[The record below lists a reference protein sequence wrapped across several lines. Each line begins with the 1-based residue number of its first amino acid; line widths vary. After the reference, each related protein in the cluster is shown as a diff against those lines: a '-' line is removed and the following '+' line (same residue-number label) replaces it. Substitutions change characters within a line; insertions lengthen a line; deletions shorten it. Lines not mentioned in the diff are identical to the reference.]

1 MFGSLQSQQD
11 ERHLQGVL
19 IVAKYKYSWLCCL
32 TLIKEEACMKYI
44 NANTI
49 LPDMLVEEL
58 QKYVQAGHIYISAKA
73 EQHKSWGELSRYQ
86 RELEKRNE
94 IIVEKYRKGISINEL
109 AKEYYL
115 SIYAIR
121 KIIYQ
126 K

>member
-1 MFGSLQSQQD
+1 
-11 ERHLQGVL
+11 
-19 IVAKYKYSWLCCL
+19 
-32 TLIKEEACMKYI
+32 MKYI

-73 EQHKSWGELSRYQ
+73 EQHKSWSELSRYQ

-94 IIVEKYRKGISINEL
+94 IIVEKYRKGISINEP